1 MVREMITLPAR
12 IGVCA
17 TRLGLR
23 VTTEV
28 VRTGLGVTARVVD
41 GALGWTLRGAA
52 ADTHERP
59 STLRIDID
67 IESPPRP
74 AEKASPPIETPSTV
88 AGTASPP
95 PSAPVNGRPAATA
108 PAHPSSEPA
117 TQLETAR
124 PHPSPEPAT
133 QLETAPAHISAE
145 PELVES
151 FAEPGAE
158 DGAGAAVHV
167 EEPWK
172 GYGRMTAAEVIG
184 RLVEASSEELAAVTL
199 YESVHRRRRTVLGEA
214 ERRLQRAAAAA
225 RSHA

>member
-1 MVREMITLPAR
+1 MVREMITLPVR

-41 GALGWTLRGAA
+41 GALGSTLRAAA

-59 STLRIDID
+59 STLRVDID
-67 IESPPRP
+67 IESPPRA
-74 AEKASPPIETPSTV
+74 AEKASPPTRTPSTV
-88 AGTASPP
+88 AGAASPR
-95 PSAPVNGRPAATA
+95 PSAPVNGRPQATTA
-108 PAHPSSEPA
+108 PA
-117 TQLETAR
+117 
-124 PHPSPEPAT
+124 HPSPEPAT
-133 QLETAPAHISAE
+133 QLETQLETVPAHISTE

-172 GYGRMTAAEVIG
+172 GYGRMTAAEVIS